1 MTYEEA
7 LAKVLEVAG
16 DYARIS
22 STHDIEMTLYAQETA
37 QLKNEIAD
45 IVKNLSLS
53 PESIQLCVDGGEV
66 AVEAF
71 GKKVKAWRTVY
82 ESQLLKNAAT
92 EFPQYIERVFKI
104 FIRDNAL
111 SSSLAVKDIQRF
123 CGYSALIMNSITT
136 EVTSNLTRIGERL
149 VEIGT
154 ASGREDAKYRSYCN
168 NLEAAMRTAA
178 NCWMSVTTIKPG
190 MKLSII
196 DLRSSVKGSDIRRV
210 KRARISDGEVVLAFE
225 NTASIVRGTSRINA
239 LESWLLNNPKF
250 LEMAKVLKREDLQ
263 KLF

>member
-82 ESQLLKNAAT
+82 ESQLLKNAANDAT
-92 EFPQYIERVFKI
+92 RAQMKPMVTIPLIPAGRMFFTIMA
-104 FIRDNAL
+104 NAP
-111 SSSLAVKDIQRF
+111 
-123 CGYSALIMNSITT
+123 
-136 EVTSNLTRIGERL
+136 
-149 VEIGT
+149 
-154 ASGREDAKYRSYCN
+154 
-168 NLEAAMRTAA
+168 
-178 NCWMSVTTIKPG
+178 SV
-190 MKLSII
+190 S
-196 DLRSSVKGSDIRRV
+196 
-210 KRARISDGEVVLAFE
+210 
-225 NTASIVRGTSRINA
+225 
-239 LESWLLNNPKF
+239 
-250 LEMAKVLKREDLQ
+250 
-263 KLF
+263 

>member
-1 MTYEEA
+1 MTYEAA

-22 STHDIEMTLYAQETA
+22 STHDIEMTLYTQETA
-37 QLKNEIAD
+37 QLKGEIAD

-53 PESIQLCVDGGEV
+53 PESIQLSVDGGEV

-82 ESQLLKNAAT
+82 ESQLLKDAAT
-92 EFPQYIERVFKI
+92 EFPQYIERVFRN

-136 EVTSNLTRIGERL
+136 EVTDNLTRIGGRL

-154 ASGREDAKYRSYCN
+154 ASGKEDAKYRSYCN

-196 DLRSSVKGSDIRRV
+196 DLRSTVKGSDVRRV

-239 LESWLLNNPKF
+239 FESWLLNNPKF